1 MKRLLTLTFLAVC
14 ASSFGQVW
22 VEVGDAPEL
31 LPGQLTLGSGPLTT
45 IRGSFDAT
53 TNADVYCIT
62 ITDPGAFSA
71 STVGGTTLDTQLFL
85 FNSSG
90 FGVTF
95 DDDDPAGTGLQSK
108 ITGAFVPGPGTYFL
122 GISRWDYDANS
133 AGGEIWL
140 DTPYGVERAPDGP
153 GAGGPLS
160 SWAGTG
166 TTAGDYSIAL
176 TGAGYHAPVPEPA
189 SMLALGLGAAAM
201 LRRRKKA

>member
-1 MKRLLTLTFLAVC
+1 MKRLATLAVLAVC
-14 ASSFGQVW
+14 SSSFAQVW

-31 LPGQLTLGSGPLTT
+31 IPGQLTLGSGPLTT

-53 TNADVYCIT
+53 TNADLYCIT
-62 ITDPGAFSA
+62 ITSPSTFSA

-90 FGVTF
+90 MGVTF
-95 DDDDPAGTGLQSK
+95 NDDDPAGGTLQSV
-108 ITGAFVPGPGTYFL
+108 ITGVFVTSPGTYFL
-122 GISRWDYDANS
+122 GISRYDYDANS

-189 SMLALGLGAAAM
+189 TMLALGMGAAAL